1 MYHSPVRSCI
11 LLLCSFKSRFSEIY
25 FIHFTYGPMVIFDP
39 LNQDFWSSLGLISET
54 EKATTNLLPYSRQ
67 ELFGNHKSWV
77 NLVEKHAGSKFHRES
92 D

>member
-39 LNQDFWSSLGLISET
+39 LNQDFWSSLGNFVFER
-54 EKATTNLLPYSRQ
+54 EKKKEKGFILS
-67 ELFGNHKSWV
+67 
-77 NLVEKHAGSKFHRES
+77 VEEVLHMYI
-92 D
+92 